1 MKKKSLQ
8 SLYGKAKP
16 PESISKNR
24 VRELMLPDFK
34 IHYKATVIKTVCYQR
49 KNDEQVMEQTR
60 DCRNRPTKIK
70 STDV

>member
-34 IHYKATVIKTVCYQR
+34 IHYKATVIKTV
-49 KNDEQVMEQTR
+49 
-60 DCRNRPTKIK
+60 
-70 STDV
+70 